1 MEKNKTITVDVSL
14 DEERL
19 ARIKILLDEI
29 KVSAQEVKQLF
40 KNLF

>member
-1 MEKNKTITVDVSL
+1 MEENKTITVDVSL
-14 DEERL
+14 DEEKI

-29 KVSAQEVKQLF
+29 KASAQEVKQLF